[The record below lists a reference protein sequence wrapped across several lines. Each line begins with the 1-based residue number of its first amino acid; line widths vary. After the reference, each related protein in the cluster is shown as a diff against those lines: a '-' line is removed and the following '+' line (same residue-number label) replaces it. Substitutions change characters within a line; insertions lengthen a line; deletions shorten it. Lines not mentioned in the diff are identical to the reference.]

1 MILDNTPNINDIIS
15 NLTPDDINMLKGV
28 ASSILGEGAPENT
41 QSTTQNSSAQNLNNN
56 QNNNQNALQSLNSL
70 GLDSLDFNMIMKAK
84 SIFDKMNNM
93 PNKNVDLIMALK
105 PHLRPETQNKADQAL
120 KIIKLFEVLPL
131 LRELF

>member
-1 MILDNTPNINDIIS
+1 MDNSTNINDIIA

-28 ASSILGEGAPENT
+28 ASSILGENAGNEP
-41 QSTTQNSSAQNLNNN
+41 QQNESANN
-56 QNNNQNALQSLNSL
+56 QPLKKTQTSPNNNALQSLVNSL
-70 GLDSLDFNMIMKAK
+70 DNLDFNMIMKAK
-84 SIFDKMNNM
+84 SIFDKMNNT

>member
-1 MILDNTPNINDIIS
+1 MDTSNLNDIIS

-28 ASSILGEGAPENT
+28 ASSILGDGAPDNT
-41 QSTTQNSSAQNLNNN
+41 KNQTAPQTQASLNQNSNT
-56 QNNNQNALQSLNSL
+56 LQTLNSL

-84 SIFDKMNNM
+84 SIFDKMNNT
-93 PNKNVDLIMALK
+93 PNKNVDLIK

-131 LRELF
+131 LKELF

>member
-1 MILDNTPNINDIIS
+1 MDNTPNINDIIS

-28 ASSILGEGAPENT
+28 ASSILGEGAPENK

-84 SIFDKMNNM
+84 SIFDKMNNT